1 MESIEFYATALVKYR
16 GTLAITYS
24 WCTFGELIREAK
36 SKVNKTKMIDLGS
49 LIELQTI

>member
-24 WCTFGELIREAK
+24 CTFGESIREAK